1 MLKIGDKVMVD
12 NKEELTGYIVKM
24 EYDPLEP
31 YEAKTLSE
39 DEICYTVRVYKS
51 FWSGGYYDFG
61 RMGHELCPAPV
72 QLSMF
77 DMLT

>member
-12 NKEELTGYIVKM
+12 KDEQLTGYIVKM
-24 EYDPLEP
+24 EYEPLEE
-31 YEAKTLSE
+31 YDAKTLSE

-51 FWSGGYYDFG
+51 FWLGGYTDFN
-61 RMGHELCPAPV
+61 RMEHDLCSAPV
-72 QLSMF
+72 QLNMF